1 MSDLQRT
8 ERAGTLESLAT
19 EINEEHRAFVGSLR
33 KTAEHGIRA
42 GELLAEAK
50 GQCRHGE
57 WLGWL
62 QKNFEGSTRTAQVY
76 MQLSHKRDELR
87 AKTQNSAHLSMSRAL
102 KEISAP
108 QEEPSSSNA
117 SASQINGGSAP
128 TALIMDG
135 DLARFMVEA
144 DRPFP
149 GEARK
154 MEEDLVAGRWR
165 PTLVVWRAER
175 MLLAGYNV
183 YPIYVKH
190 GIPFDVEQ
198 KDFET
203 ELDAVMWS
211 IGRRMLWSMLLPFI
225 LEESERKK
233 VFGSSLSNP
242 REYVGKMESWAR
254 GMLKRDG
261 GREGHNSALSRVVA
275 EDVVRD
281 LPVWGVDNMMVELGR
296 FESERRDK

>member
-1 MSDLQRT
+1 MNDLQRIET
-8 ERAGTLESLAT
+8 TSTLENLAG

-62 QKNFEGSTRTAQVY
+62 QKNFEGSKRTAQVY
-76 MQLSHKRDELR
+76 IQLFQKRDELR
-87 AKTQNSAHLSMSRAL
+87 AKTQNSAHLSMSQAL
-102 KEISAP
+102 GEIVAP
-108 QEEPSSSNA
+108 REAPSSSN
-117 SASQINGGSAP
+117 SPASQINGGSAP

-154 MEEDLVAGRWR
+154 MEEDLIAGRWR
-165 PTLVVWRAER
+165 PTLVVWREER

-190 GIPFDVEQ
+190 GIPFDTQQ

-203 ELDAVMWS
+203 ELDAFMWS

-225 LEESERKK
+225 LGPDERKK
-233 VFGSSLSNP
+233 HYGSSLSNP

-275 EDVVRD
+275 EDVVRG
-281 LPVWGVDNMMVELGR
+281 LPVWGVDYMMVELGR
-296 FESERRDK
+296 FEGEGRDK